1 MWISEMSKL
10 QPKYAGAS
18 TKIFDRLILAN
29 NCSKLKSDPV
39 PETQWA
45 SSSAKGGVPDD
56 KSPDNTEILT
66 VGG

>member
-1 MWISEMSKL
+1 MSKL

-39 PETQWA
+39 PETQ
-45 SSSAKGGVPDD
+45 
-56 KSPDNTEILT
+56 
-66 VGG
+66 